1 MSIVLPIIMYYVKNK
16 VHLTQRL
23 FNVLAIIS
31 LIIFGNIAA
40 LSVRQILID
49 NTVFMTAIHGVFLN
63 PFFLITGAY
72 LGIFALYRLLMM
84 TFEEKQWLFI
94 ERIFLSFTVKT
105 KKNWRYISLNN
116 QLKTLSND
124 IERLKRK
131 LKNLTETKELTD
143 PEVIEISQKLD
154 VLLDEY
160 DRIKKSES

>member
-1 MSIVLPIIMYYVKNK
+1 MVLFVVMSIVLPIIMYYVKNK

-84 TFEEKQWLFI
+84 TFEEKQ
-94 ERIFLSFTVKT
+94 
-105 KKNWRYISLNN
+105 
-116 QLKTLSND
+116 
-124 IERLKRK
+124 
-131 LKNLTETKELTD
+131 
-143 PEVIEISQKLD
+143 
-154 VLLDEY
+154 
-160 DRIKKSES
+160 